1 MNHLACAAMLAAAAP
16 LGVAATAATGPLEAM
31 PAHEALLVLALAEQ
45 VVAHCPDA
53 RIESDAANLLASARQ
68 RRAQQLQL
76 DAESYERDFAAPARQ
91 EIALPGSCQA
101 YAAETGVLLDELR
114 ATAGPA
120 GTP

>member
-1 MNHLACAAMLAAAAP
+1 MLAAAAP

-53 RIESDAANLLASARQ
+53 RIESDAANLLASVRQ

-76 DAESYERDFAAPARQ
+76 DAESYERDFAAAARQ